1 VGGDGMIYVI
11 GKNGYIASNL
21 IPYMQSRGH
30 EVEGINH
37 EEVYAHSIFDRYG
50 WADDI
55 AINCAAYGAIP
66 GQDYIDDMV
75 EANFGLPR
83 MILHYNWNVK
93 LIQLS
98 SSSEIFQPYTAY
110 ARTKSLASDYLRGKA
125 TLCYIYT
132 AYGGINQHEHMF
144 MTQLLKAKKEG
155 KMFQVETPYA
165 TRDFIHIKR
174 ICEGIEKLI
183 HEPIQ
188 EVHFGH
194 GKARRMFS
202 VAKKVMDYKYEWSGG
217 QPDQPEWKAANPYF
231 TDTFEEDL
239 QEEICAL

>member
-1 VGGDGMIYVI
+1 MVW
-11 GKNGYIASNL
+11 SNIL
-21 IPYMQSRGH
+21 
-30 EVEGINH
+30 
-37 EEVYAHSIFDRYG
+37 
-50 WADDI
+50 
-55 AINCAAYGAIP
+55 
-66 GQDYIDDMV
+66 
-75 EANFGLPR
+75 LP
-83 MILHYNWNVK
+83 MECVKKAK
-93 LIQLS
+93 LIHLS
-98 SSSEIFQPYTAY
+98 SSSEIFQPNTPYS
-110 ARTKSLASDYLRGKA
+110 RTKSLATDYLRGKA
-125 TLCYIYT
+125 TLVYIYT

-144 MTQLLKAKKEG
+144 MTQLLKAKKEH

-165 TRDFIHIKR
+165 TRDFVHIKR

-217 QPDQPEWKAANPYF
+217 QGEQPEWKAANPYF

-239 QEEICAL
+239 QEELCAL

>member
-1 VGGDGMIYVI
+1 MLYVI

-21 IPYMQSRGH
+21 INYLQSKGH
-30 EVEGINH
+30 EVEGIGRNEH
-37 EEVYAHSIFDRYG
+37 PIPWGETV
-50 WADDI
+50 
-55 AINCAAYGAIP
+55 INCASYGNLPTQENI
-66 GQDYIDDMV
+66 GSMV
-75 EANFGLPR
+75 ASNFYLPQ
-83 MILHYNWNVK
+83 M
-93 LIQLS
+93 LIRKRSNLIHLS
-98 SSSEIFQPYTAY
+98 SSSEIFQPNTPYS
-110 ARTKSLASDYLRGKA
+110 RTKSLATDYLRGKA
-125 TLCYIYT
+125 TLVYIYT

-144 MTQLLKAKKEG
+144 MTQLLKAKKEH

-165 TRDFIHIKR
+165 TRDFVHIKR

-217 QPDQPEWKAANPYF
+217 QGEQPEWKAANPYF

-239 QEEICAL
+239 QEELCAL